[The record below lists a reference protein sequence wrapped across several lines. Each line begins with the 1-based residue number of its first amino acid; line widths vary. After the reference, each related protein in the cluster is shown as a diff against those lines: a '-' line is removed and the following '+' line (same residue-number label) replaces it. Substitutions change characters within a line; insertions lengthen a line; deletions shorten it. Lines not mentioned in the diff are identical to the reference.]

1 MGERTLKVNK
11 NIFRRRISI
20 MDVYA
25 LNENEIIEQTYI
37 SWKIASL
44 IDGIGRQ
51 REIIMMAISSEKL
64 NARKRIVV

>member
-1 MGERTLKVNK
+1 MGERTLKVNT